1 MSNYLTYICVKT
13 CNQRHDKHNGVYVNK
28 LEKMMMTDPT
38 IVHLL
43 SVLCGTIA
51 MFETDNSGTR
61 IMSRDRPWFC
71 RRSRLSNGLK
81 SKLVK
86 RRKAVGWPPA

>member
-51 MFETDNSGTR
+51 IIVAGRVF
-61 IMSRDRPWFC
+61 IFVRDRQQ
-71 RRSRLSNGLK
+71 RDKDNES
-81 SKLVK
+81 
-86 RRKAVGWPPA
+86 